1 MAFAMHLQSAAQYQ
15 RIDSVLSFVG
25 QDDSGSFGI
34 LGGHEHMLTVLS
46 YGLARY
52 RTGEDWVYLAVP
64 GAILRFVDN
73 ELFITTRRYF
83 TDTDYQ
89 KISGVLL
96 MQLLQEEEQLRSVK
110 ENITRLEQ
118 EMLRRLWQM
127 QRR

>member
-1 MAFAMHLQSAAQYQ
+1 MAFAMHLQSATQYQ
-15 RIDSVLSFVG
+15 RIDGVLSFVG

-52 RTGEDWVYLAVP
+52 RTGEEWTYLAVP
-64 GAILRFVDN
+64 GAILHFVDN

-96 MQLLQEEEQLRSVK
+96 KQLLQEEEQLRSVK